1 MPMSKTAMLFACLSR
16 FIAMMDQGQD
26 EPTEATLR
34 FDEYKERFAASLSV
48 SYELKIDDVFM
59 LATALAAEQIQSPE
73 MWKTFARIAVEKEYE
88 VEEREYFKSYA
99 NLSWAMSKVSFEGQ
113 EFWQF
118 IERLYKTE
126 IERTKLKEQPRELT
140 ASVLATMCFALKD
153 CQPHNFTED
162 FWHELN

>member
-1 MPMSKTAMLFACLSR
+1 
-16 FIAMMDQGQD
+16 
-26 EPTEATLR
+26 
-34 FDEYKERFAASLSV
+34 
-48 SYELKIDDVFM
+48 
-59 LATALAAEQIQSPE
+59 

-126 IERTKLKEQPRELT
+126 IERTKLKE
-140 ASVLATMCFALKD
+140 
-153 CQPHNFTED
+153 
-162 FWHELN
+162 